1 MPGLSVAR
9 CRTRPA
15 QQKRK
20 GGELVRILVLCIAI
34 AMLAFGV
41 LGCQQAQE
49 TPAEQAETT
58 IEEAVEEVMEE
69 AALVDPVCGMT
80 VTEESEWTAEY
91 EGATFYFCS
100 EGCRDKFI
108 ETPGE
113 FLKAMGEE
121 VIGT

>member
-1 MPGLSVAR
+1 M
-9 CRTRPA
+9 
-15 QQKRK
+15 
-20 GGELVRILVLCIAI
+20 VLCIAI
-34 AMLAFGV
+34 AVFALGV
-41 LGCQQAQE
+41 TGCQQAQE
-49 TPAEQAETT
+49 TPAEQAETQV
-58 IEEAVEEVMEE
+58 EEAVEEVLEDV
-69 AALVDPVCGMT
+69 AVVDPVCGMT

-113 FLKAMGEE
+113 FLKALGEE